1 MLLNKKF
8 WVFSLATCAI
18 SWACWLPIIGAI
30 EADLFKSPGSVLVL
44 FLLGAYTPSLLG
56 IVLTYVYDKKPG
68 LKTLFKSAFS
78 PKIGLVSL
86 LAALSAGPV
95 LYALATAGYVA
106 LGGDLGAV
114 NYGLLPWI
122 PVVFIVPVVFGP
134 LAEEFGWRGFALPQL
149 DPKNQV
155 LASSLLLGVVW
166 ALWHAPLFWAATGTA
181 ISGFAV
187 TASSVGLFFLAV
199 IGSSFLYTWL
209 FNRSGGSLF
218 AAITL
223 HLSMNACGTITGMLF
238 PEMNIEQRF
247 ELYQYYVAA
256 VWILVL
262 ILSALKLSRKLAG
275 NNAQPLLSH
284 K

>member
-68 LKTLFKSAFS
+68 LKALFKSAFS

-149 DPKNQV
+149 DAKNQV

-209 FNRSGGSLF
+209 FNRSGGSLI

-223 HLSMNACGTITGMLF
+223 HLSMNACGTIT
-238 PEMNIEQRF
+238 
-247 ELYQYYVAA
+247 
-256 VWILVL
+256 
-262 ILSALKLSRKLAG
+262 
-275 NNAQPLLSH
+275 
-284 K
+284 